1 MKVSLEDRL
10 KLFSDWYRAKSAI
23 ALCFLFVNKVRRREK
38 MKEQSK
44 EKVEL
49 MVDDFQR
56 AEKAILKS
64 VQDSHFSKEIK
75 SLQMLPSNCSVE
87 CRESTKRRDCLKAGP
102 LHKLDPFVHEEGILS
117 VRGRLRR
124 AALPDTVKF
133 PIILPRGSHVTTL
146 IIRHIHENTEHQGRG
161 ITLNEVKA
169 NGYWIL
175 GGSGAVSSYIS
186 RCVVCRKLRAAPRK
200 QNMADFPEDRVEPAP
215 PFTHCAVDYFG
226 PWNINEGRK
235 ELKRYRVLFTCL
247 ALKAVETA
255 STLETDNPSASHM
268 GGVWEHQI
276 RSVPSVLNPLLQDD
290 ALQLDD
296 EALRTLMSEVEA
308 IINSQPLSVDS
319 LNDPNMAS
327 PLTPNHLLTMKTKVV
342 LPPPGSFQSADF
354 VLQKALE
361 ESPTLSK

>member
-10 KLFSDWYRAKSAI
+10 RSFSDWYRAKRAI
-23 ALCFLFVNKVRRREK
+23 ALCFLFVNKARRREK

-49 MVDDFQR
+49 MVDDLQR

-64 VQDSHFSKEIK
+64 VQESHFSKEIN
-75 SLQMLPSNCSVE
+75 SLQLLPSNCSVE

-102 LHKLDPFVHEEGILS
+102 LYKLDPFVDEEGILR
-117 VRGRLRR
+117 VGGRLRR

-161 ITLNEVKA
+161 ITLNEVRA

-186 RCVVCRKLRAAPRK
+186 RCVVCRKLRAAPQRQK
-200 QNMADFPEDRVEPAP
+200 MADLPEDRVEPAP

-226 PWNINEGRK
+226 PWNIKEGRK
-235 ELKRYRVLFTCL
+235 ELKRYGVLFTCL
-247 ALKAVETA
+247 ASRAVHLETA
-255 STLETDNPSASHM
+255 STLETDSFINAFRRFVCRRGPVRQLRCDRGTNLVGASR
-268 GGVWEHQI
+268 E
-276 RSVPSVLNPLLQDD
+276 LK
-290 ALQLDD
+290 
-296 EALRTLMSEVEA
+296 EALAELIMTVY
-308 IINSQPLSVDS
+308 D
-319 LNDPNMAS
+319 
-327 PLTPNHLLTMKTKVV
+327 HHY
-342 LPPPGSFQSADF
+342 
-354 VLQKALE
+354 
-361 ESPTLSK
+361 